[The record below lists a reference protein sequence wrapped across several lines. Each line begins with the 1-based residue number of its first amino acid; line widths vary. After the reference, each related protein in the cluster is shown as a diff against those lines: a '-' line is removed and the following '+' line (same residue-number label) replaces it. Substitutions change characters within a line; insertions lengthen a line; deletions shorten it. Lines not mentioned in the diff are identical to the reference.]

1 MTIFQNKDA
10 NIHYFKIKILVLI
23 LKDWNKVI
31 LTQNPNFSIK
41 WEMPLGYATSY
52 LLPESIKTEKKNV
65 FKQYM
70 YLKSIKSTKLQV
82 KSVKCTIL
90 TVMSEY
96 KRIS

>member
-1 MTIFQNKDA
+1 
-10 NIHYFKIKILVLI
+10 
-23 LKDWNKVI
+23 
-31 LTQNPNFSIK
+31 
-41 WEMPLGYATSY
+41 MPLGYATSY